1 MRYHERTKHRFNR
14 YADGPR
20 QLDWANQPN
29 PFRRFEG
36 APLVHLPLLGEREAP
51 LSPRFDDLYRRGSV
65 PSADVTIHAL
75 SRLLQYALAISAWKQ
90 AGATR
95 WALRCNPS
103 SGNLHPT
110 EGYLLIDALPGLAAG
125 PGLYHYAPREH
136 GLERRAHCSAQLF
149 KALMS
154 ELPAQAFLVGFSS
167 IHWREAWKYGERAF
181 RYCQHGPSAF
191 PGVEP
196 DGLSQSFHLSPCPDF
211 RGHLCLCMVRSHDA
225 IDDQTGR
232 VLGAHGRHG
241 SAMAHYVCAIVWS
254 ASAWNVW
261 RLPR

>member
-1 MRYHERTKHRFNR
+1 MSNIAATHDIDDIALVETVMRYHERTKHRFSR

-51 LSPRFDDLYRRGSV
+51 LSPRFDDLYLRGSV

-136 GLERRAHCSAQLF
+136 GLERRADCRGVSVA
-149 KALMS
+149 S
-154 ELPAQAFLVGFSS
+154 RPILPVAAAMSS
-167 IHWREAWKYGERAF
+167 IG
-181 RYCQHGPSAF
+181 
-191 PGVEP
+191 
-196 DGLSQSFHLSPCPDF
+196 
-211 RGHLCLCMVRSHDA
+211 
-225 IDDQTGR
+225 
-232 VLGAHGRHG
+232 
-241 SAMAHYVCAIVWS
+241 
-254 ASAWNVW
+254 
-261 RLPR
+261 